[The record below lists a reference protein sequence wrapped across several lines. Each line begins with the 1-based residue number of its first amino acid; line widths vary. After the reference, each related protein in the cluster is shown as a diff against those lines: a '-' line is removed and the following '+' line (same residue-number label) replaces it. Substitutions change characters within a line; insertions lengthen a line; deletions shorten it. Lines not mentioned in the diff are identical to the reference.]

1 MTMEEFER
9 NVEDAVK
16 EIPKKFKRTL
26 EKENVRI
33 LARER
38 APEALTVGYRG
49 RLVFGVFIGIPYKQG
64 GMSYQAEPT
73 RIEIYKESFDLA
85 FPDAATIRK
94 NIRKTVTHEI
104 AHYFGFGEGYLRK
117 IGYG

>member
-16 EIPKKFKRTL
+16 EIPRKFKRIL
-26 EKENVRI
+26 EKENVKI
-33 LARER
+33 LARDR
-38 APEALTVGYRG
+38 APEALTDGYRR

-64 GMSYQAEPT
+64 GMFYQTEPT
-73 RIEIYKESFDLA
+73 RIEIYKESFDIA
-85 FPDAATIRK
+85 FPDDETIRK
-94 NIRKTVTHEI
+94 NIRKTVMHEI
-104 AHYFGFGEGYLRK
+104 AHYFGFSEGYLRK